1 VTSIAGSL
9 AAPGPQPDGTLSTM
23 AGASGSTSGIQR
35 SLLSVIIGTFTLR
48 FSTGL
53 TGALLVYYLADLPSH
68 GGPTVEA
75 RVVGVFSAT
84 FFAAELVLAPP
95 FGLLSDR
102 LGHRRIMQV
111 GPLFGAIAVILTWL
125 TTSLPV
131 IGLTRLLEGGS
142 TAASV
147 PSILGFIAMATAGD
161 ELFRGRAAA
170 RFEGATLA
178 GLGAGL
184 IAAGP
189 LYHAIG
195 RDGFILNAL
204 FYGISLAIYRFGVAE
219 PEPEAATA
227 LHAPHPGVIRYLEI
241 LRSSSVWLL
250 APTWIAI
257 NAALG
262 LWTSQSIFQLVKDP
276 PPGFQ
281 DQFLMGL
288 ADPMQISLGLAV
300 ALVVFFVGLAFWGER
315 FKRFRRT
322 TIIFFGICGG
332 ALVIV
337 CATLINHSAQVPG
350 AVRAGEALVAGFGLF
365 VLAGATPAALGLL
378 ADVSEGFP
386 NDRGAIMGVYSV
398 FLALGQITGSL
409 LGGLAA
415 DAMGID
421 GLLVATLA
429 LLLIAIIPLNRLRTF
444 EHRLSPSPDV
454 VPGHDLPV
462 SISAG

>member
-1 VTSIAGSL
+1 
-9 AAPGPQPDGTLSTM
+9 M
-23 AGASGSTSGIQR
+23 QR
-35 SLLSVIIGTFTLR
+35 SLLSVIVGTFTLR

-53 TGALLVYYLADLPSH
+53 TGALLVYYLADLPRH
-68 GGPTVEA
+68 GGPTVDA
-75 RVVGVFSAT
+75 TVVGVFAAA
-84 FFAAELVLAPP
+84 FFAAELVLSPP

-102 LGHRRIMQV
+102 VGHHRMMQV

-131 IGLTRLLEGGS
+131 IGVTRLLEGSS

-161 ELFRGRAAA
+161 ELLRGRAAA

-184 IAAGP
+184 VAAGP
-189 LYHAIG
+189 LYQAIG
-195 RDGFILNAL
+195 REGFLLNAL
-204 FYGISLAIYRFGVAE
+204 FYGISLAIYRFGVTE
-219 PEPEAATA
+219 PPEASAAVDAT
-227 LHAPHPGVIRYLEI
+227 HPGLARYMEI

-257 NAALG
+257 NASLG
-262 LWTSQSIFQLVKDP
+262 LWTSQVIFQLVKEP
-276 PPGFQ
+276 PPRFG
-281 DQFLMGL
+281 DQYLMGL
-288 ADPMQISLGLAV
+288 ADPVQVSLGLAV
-300 ALVVFFVGLAFWGER
+300 ALIVFFLGLAFWGER

-322 TIIFFGICGG
+322 TIIFFGVCGG
-332 ALVIV
+332 AVLIV
-337 CATLINHSAQVPG
+337 AATLVNHSAEMPA
-350 AVRAGEALVAGFGLF
+350 AVRLVEALAAGVGLF

-378 ADVSEGFP
+378 ADVSEAFP

-398 FLALGQITGSL
+398 FLAMGQITGSL
-409 LGGLAA
+409 IGGRAA

-421 GLLVATLA
+421 GLLVATLILLVIA
-429 LLLIAIIPLNRLRTF
+429 LIPLNRLRTF

-454 VPGHDLPV
+454 VPGHDLPPAV
-462 SISAG
+462 SSG

>member
-1 VTSIAGSL
+1 
-9 AAPGPQPDGTLSTM
+9 M
-23 AGASGSTSGIQR
+23 AGASGNTSGMQR
-35 SLLSVIIGTFTLR
+35 SLLSVIVGTFTLR
-48 FSTGL
+48 CSTGL

-75 RVVGVFSAT
+75 TVVGVFSAT

-102 LGHRRIMQV
+102 LGHHRIMQV

-178 GLGAGL
+178 GLGVGL
-184 IAAGP
+184 VAAGP
-189 LYHAIG
+189 VYHAFG
-195 RDGFILNAL
+195 REGFLLNAL
-204 FYGISLAIYRFGVAE
+204 FYGISLAIYRFGVRKPDAE
-219 PEPEAATA
+219 IAAMR
-227 LHAPHPGVIRYLEI
+227 APHPGVVRYLEI

-276 PPGFQ
+276 PPRFS
-281 DQFLMGL
+281 DQYLMGL

-332 ALVIV
+332 ALLIV
-337 CATLINHSAQVPG
+337 AATLVNHSAQVPG
-350 AVRAGEALVAGFGLF
+350 AVRAVEGLAAGVGLF

-421 GLLVATLA
+421 GLLAATLA

-444 EHRLSPSPDV
+444 EHRLSPSPAI